1 MTPQAQLHPRLVG
14 DDDPLEISVADHVM
28 TLWRRRW
35 MILLVTALVAAGTVG
50 ALSLVEPEYRAT
62 AKLVVLPT
70 VVGDRSGQLALV
82 QSAIGDRAAAQ
93 LEQIYQTLAASHD
106 VAAAA
111 ISALGLDKP
120 PRVVAPQLL
129 VQNHLNI
136 SGSNESGIIEFE
148 AKMWT
153 ADLAARLANEMAR
166 QLVNAARK
174 LTAGQLASTA
184 STLQEQVQTAQARL
198 TDIETRLTTANQDS
212 GVDLLQTD
220 VTSRLALRKELP
232 GLAANIETEKARL
245 GRAQEQLGTQ
255 ERVRA
260 NPRAVDGGPPLDSDG
275 GSGLILRPDSLNP
288 YINPV
293 YESLNQQIA
302 NSATSLAGLEKRRA
316 ELVDVLRVAGDADP
330 HVRALYAKKAAIEAL
345 QRDYEIARTA
355 YIAVAARHQEATLRL
370 AGQAEDIRVID
381 SAAVPLRRS
390 SPRIVRNTA
399 IWSAIGFLFAC
410 VWALASKALSDTTS
424 RPSPATFAVKAE
436 PRG

>member
-1 MTPQAQLHPRLVG
+1 MTPQTQLHPRLVG

-28 TLWRRRW
+28 TLWRRRS
-35 MILLVTALVAAGTVG
+35 MIVLVTAIVAAGAASAV
-50 ALSLVEPEYRAT
+50 SLLEPEYRAT
-62 AKLVVLPT
+62 SKLVVLP
-70 VVGDRSGQLALV
+70 VVGDRGGQLAGMP
-82 QSAIGDRAAAQ
+82 AFAEREAAQ

-111 ISALGLDKP
+111 VSALGLDKA
-120 PRVVAPQLL
+120 PRVVAPQALL
-129 VQNHLNI
+129 QNHLTI
-136 SGSNESGIIEFE
+136 SGSQESGIIEFE

-153 ADLAARLANEMAR
+153 ADLAARLANEMAH
-166 QLVNAARK
+166 QLVGAARK
-174 LTAGQLASTA
+174 LKAGQLASIE
-184 STLQEQVQTAQARL
+184 STLQEQVQTAHARL
-198 TDIETRLTTANQDS
+198 TDIEGRLTTANQDA

-232 GLAANIETEKARL
+232 GLAASIETEKARL

-260 NPRAVDGGPPLDSDG
+260 NPRAVDGAPPLDSGDAAG
-275 GSGLILRPDSLNP
+275 GLALRSDSLNP
-288 YINPV
+288 FINPV

-302 NSATSLAGLEKRRA
+302 NSATSLAGLEKRRT

-330 HVRALYAKKAAIEAL
+330 QVRALYAKKAAIEAL

-355 YIAVAARHQEATLRL
+355 YIAVAGRHQEAALRL
-370 AGQAEDIRVID
+370 AGQAEDIRVLD
-381 SAAVPLRRS
+381 SAAVPIRRS

-399 IWSAIGFLFAC
+399 IWSGIAFILAC
-410 VWALASKALSDTTS
+410 VWALASKTLSDTTT
-424 RPSPATFAVKAE
+424 RPSPATFAVKAD